1 MRMLADNECTDIDP
15 RTYIPRVGDRK
26 ISHSGHLFPLRLRS
40 AVEHRDSGYADH
52 SDDHHVLHLHT
63 LAEG

>member
-1 MRMLADNECTDIDP
+1 MRMLADDECTDIDP

-52 SDDHHVLHLHT
+52 SDDHHVFHLHT